1 MSAARLDPFSARLHA
16 IHRRGAKAKPPK
28 PALQEGSAPKGVATT
43 GMPVREEEARRL
55 LRHLPGDDEYE
66 GQGSMSYAPDEDEG
80 QGSMSY
86 VSVNDGQGS
95 MSYVAAD
102 DDEPPR
108 PGHFA
113 PNIPRDYHE
122 PESPRNATNDADLSG
137 RAPASG
143 HRPVSGWGR
152 GRDDEDAQDRIRELM
167 RRMSALELEM
177 SDLKD
182 QLYQQGALRP
192 RTPGGTYI
200 EGSGW
205 GNPQS

>member
-1 MSAARLDPFSARLHA
+1 MMRRGNKGRQAGVYTIVIIIMHAARLDPFSARLHA
-16 IHRRGAKAKPPK
+16 IHRRAAKAAPK
-28 PALQEGSAPKGVATT
+28 PALQEESAPEGATT
-43 GMPVREEEARRL
+43 GVARIGR
-55 LRHLPGDDEYE
+55 DD
-66 GQGSMSYAPDEDEG
+66 DDEG

-86 VSVNDGQGS
+86 GPVEDDPP
-95 MSYVAAD
+95 SYRSDSLRAFARGD
-102 DDEPPR
+102 DDEPPL

-122 PESPRNATNDADLSG
+122 PESPRDATDDADLSG
-137 RAPASG
+137 HTSVSG

-152 GRDDEDAQDRIRELM
+152 GRDDEDTQDRIRELM

-205 GNPQS
+205 GNP